1 MDYLLIGERIL
12 AAVQALFGLKGSLDT
27 AKREQRERM
36 VVLFEKVA
44 ACLEA
49 TASEL
54 RSGNYPGGRCQE
66 LLTYAVELPAVVE
79 GVLGEGKAKEIGD
92 ALRDA
97 HQVERLFS
105 TRDTPDGEADIGRL
119 DEAAGL
125 LRALGNLL
133 GAR

>member
-12 AAVQALFGLKGSLDT
+12 AAIQALFGLKGSLET

-36 VVLFEKVA
+36 VALFEKVA
-44 ACLEA
+44 ECLDSA
-49 TASEL
+49 ASEL
-54 RSGNYPGGRCQE
+54 RRGNYPGGRCQE
-66 LLTYAVELPAVVE
+66 LLTYAVELPAVVK
-79 GVLGEGKAKEIGD
+79 GVLEEGKAKEIGD

-97 HQVERLFS
+97 HEVERLFAV
-105 TRDTPDGEADIGRL
+105 RGTPEGEADIGRL

-133 GAR
+133 RAR